1 MADNIPENLKYTKEH
16 EWARPEGKVLV
27 VGITEH
33 AQRQLGDV
41 VYVELPKVGA
51 VLDAESPFGTV
62 ESVKAVSELFMPLS
76 GTVVK
81 VNEELTA
88 SPELVNEDPY
98 GDGWLIQIEPSDSK
112 QVASLLD
119 AAAYTKYLKEAE

>member
-16 EWARPEGKVLV
+16 EWARQEGKVLV

-62 ESVKAVSELFMPLS
+62 ESVKAVSELFMPVS
-76 GTVVK
+76 GKVVK
-81 VNEELTA
+81 VNEELTE

-98 GDGWLIQIEPSDSK
+98 GDGWLIQVEPSDSK
-112 QVASLLD
+112 QVAGLLD
-119 AAAYTKYLKEAE
+119 AAAYTKYLKEEE